1 MSKEEWR
8 MGYADEDGK
17 RGCNVGCDLLI
28 VAALAVD
35 ALAAFAIWSMA
46 DFFGWLLSLMAAV

>member
-1 MSKEEWR
+1 

-17 RGCNVGCDLLI
+17 RGCNVGCALLI